1 MPNQPNFTVKSNAI
15 PGTDY
20 DNLSNEDLQKLINAA
35 HKAKTG
41 REGHVRPVV
50 PPPQKQHVDID
61 RLIQLSQ
68 EGKL

>member
-1 MPNQPNFTVKSNAI
+1 MPQQPNFTVKSNAI
-15 PGTDY
+15 QASEY

-50 PPPQKQHVDID
+50 APPQKQHVDID
-61 RLIQLSQ
+61 RLIELSKA
-68 EGKL
+68 GKL